1 MPERPGFPLKVRPK
15 RVETNGMARSSVP
28 VRSCPSCL
36 APLVEIRLGAELTL
50 RSCSRCDSRFWS
62 RGDEVTD
69 LDGVLSVVAEDD
81 QRRKPVRSG
90 R

>member
-1 MPERPGFPLKVRPK
+1 
-15 RVETNGMARSSVP
+15 MARSSAP

-62 RGDEVTD
+62 RGAEATD
-69 LDGVLSVVAEDD
+69 LDGVLSVVADD
-81 QRRKPVRSG
+81 DKRRKPARTGS
-90 R
+90 